1 MLPHPSQT
9 THARLFVASQ
19 GLGMSRDLMKWMLVV
34 IGIPMLATLA
44 LKLFVA
50 PLIN

>member
-1 MLPHPSQT
+1 M
-9 THARLFVASQ
+9 R
-19 GLGMSRDLMKWMLVV
+19 RDLMRWMLVV

>member
-1 MLPHPSQT
+1 MLGFPMR
-9 THARLFVASQ
+9 AKAWAMR
-19 GLGMSRDLMKWMLVV
+19 RDLMRWMLVV